1 MNIYRALAPVT
12 PQQPKVSSLY
22 LRELD
27 EEKEGRTSYFQRF
40 CNRILGKSQ
49 ESAHAGKRPVNF
61 PVDPVGYDAVYGLHK
76 MRGIHGPADW
86 DQFYGTWDRVGQ
98 QYDRLHERGKPF
110 IREYIDFLKKI
121 GVSFINEIG
130 SGGFGEVWSA
140 TAIFKKRRRS
150 ESGEIILQKLNLE
163 LACKIL
169 ALKSLNNMSVSGA
182 VQTLL
187 NEIEIHR
194 ALNHENVVK
203 VEKFIKIYDKGSD
216 FPKPIFICI
225 FMELCDGSLDQLI
238 WNEWRLSEDKTHEWF
253 QQISEGLRYL
263 HSQNVVHLDL
273 KPNNILYKRDSSIN
287 LIYKLTDFGLSQK
300 YKMDCLTPKYNVPAG
315 TPKYIAPEVIFSGLN
330 IDYET
335 KPADIY
341 SLGIT
346 LAASVAGMGLIFT
359 NFKRYKKYGISK
371 ELIHL
376 ITAMTRAN
384 PSHRPTI
391 QQLCNDAW
399 VNP

>member
-1 MNIYRALAPVT
+1 
-12 PQQPKVSSLY
+12 
-22 LRELD
+22 
-27 EEKEGRTSYFQRF
+27 
-40 CNRILGKSQ
+40 
-49 ESAHAGKRPVNF
+49 
-61 PVDPVGYDAVYGLHK
+61 
-76 MRGIHGPADW
+76 
-86 DQFYGTWDRVGQ
+86 
-98 QYDRLHERGKPF
+98 
-110 IREYIDFLKKI
+110 
-121 GVSFINEIG
+121 
-130 SGGFGEVWSA
+130 
-140 TAIFKKRRRS
+140 
-150 ESGEIILQKLNLE
+150 
-163 LACKIL
+163 
-169 ALKSLNNMSVSGA
+169 
-182 VQTLL
+182 
-187 NEIEIHR
+187 
-194 ALNHENVVK
+194 VVK

-238 WNEWRLSEDKTHEWF
+238 WNEWRLSEDKTREWF

-273 KPNNILYKRDSSIN
+273 KPNNILYKRDSSVN

-346 LAASVAGMGLIFT
+346 LAASVAGMSLHFT

-371 ELIHL
+371 KLLHL
-376 ITAMTRAN
+376 MAAMTRAN
-384 PSHRPTI
+384 PAHRPTI
-391 QQLCNDAW
+391 QQICNDAW